1 MPDRA
6 TIERALEDLRSLV
19 GAALGAGDPAAAVLS
34 RWPTFLDHQRAG
46 SVRLVAIGKAS
57 VSMSSAAAERLGG
70 ALERGVVLAVPERI
84 GSVPLDARLVV
95 HAADHPLPTERN
107 VAGARAVQALVESCT
122 PDHTLL
128 VLISG
133 GGSAHLT
140 LPAAGLTLEDLRA
153 VNRALQHAGAE
164 IQPLNA
170 VRKHTEELKGGRLA
184 ASCRAGSVVSLVLS
198 DVIGDDLS
206 TIASGPTA
214 PDPTTYAEA
223 LEVLRRFGCEH
234 VAPAV
239 TRHLRE
245 GAAGRLA
252 ETPKPGDPGM
262 ERVRHTIVAN
272 NRTVVEAVAA
282 RARRLGYATEVLEDP
297 VLGEARDAGARFA
310 RQALTMGCGGSAALV
325 AGGEPVVRVGEGA
338 GRGGPS
344 QEFALGAALALGSA
358 RHVAILAFSTDGVD
372 GNSDAAGALL
382 PAGLLEA
389 ARARGLDAE
398 AALARHDATACLDAL
413 GAALRTGPTGTNLNH
428 VFVALTYGGA

>member
-1 MPDRA
+1 MPECP

-19 GAALGAGDPAAAVLS
+19 QVALDAGDPAAAVLS
-34 RWPTFLDHQRAG
+34 RWPTFLAHPRAG

-57 VSMSSAAAERLGG
+57 VAMSSAAAERLGVS
-70 ALERGVVLAVPERI
+70 LERGVVLAVPERI
-84 GSVPLDARLVV
+84 GSVPLDARLEV
-95 HAADHPLPTERN
+95 HPADHPLPTERN

-140 LPAAGLTLEDLRA
+140 LPAAGLTLDDLRS
-153 VNRALQHAGAE
+153 VNRCLQHAGAD
-164 IQPLNA
+164 IRQLNV
-170 VRKHTEELKGGRLA
+170 VRKHTERLKGGGLA
-184 ASCRAGSVVSLVLS
+184 ASCRAGSIMGLVMS

-214 PDPTTYAEA
+214 ADPTTYGEA

-239 TRHLRE
+239 TRHLME
-245 GAAGRLA
+245 GAAGRWA
-252 ETPKPGDPGM
+252 ETPKPGDPRVV
-262 ERVRHTIVAN
+262 RVRHMIVAN

-282 RARRLGYATEVLEDP
+282 RARGLGYDVDVRDEP

-310 RQALTMGCGGSAALV
+310 RQALMMGCGGPGALV

-344 QEFALGAALALGSA
+344 QEFALSAALALGSA

-382 PAGLLEA
+382 PAGLLETV
-389 ARARGLDAE
+389 RARGVDAE
-398 AALARHDATACLDAL
+398 AALARHDATAWLDAL
-413 GAALRTGPTGTNLNH
+413 GATLRTGPTGTNLNH
-428 VFVALTYGGA
+428 VFVALTYAGA